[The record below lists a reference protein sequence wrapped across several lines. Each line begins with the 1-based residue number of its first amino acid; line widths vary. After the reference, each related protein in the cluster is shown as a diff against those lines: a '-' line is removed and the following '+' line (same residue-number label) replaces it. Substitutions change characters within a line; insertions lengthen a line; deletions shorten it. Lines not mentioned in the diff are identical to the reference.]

1 VSRAPL
7 CNTSS
12 HFSSDI
18 WSLLCCRDS
27 LAGELLQE
35 REDVAR
41 SRGRAQAA
49 VEALQAANATLEDVP
64 SELAATMASVQ
75 VR

>member
-1 VSRAPL
+1 VLDQLEVIVCLLLMFVS
-7 CNTSS
+7 
-12 HFSSDI
+12 
-18 WSLLCCRDS
+18 CRDS

-41 SRGRAQAA
+41 SRARAQAA

-75 VR
+75 VRA